1 MTSVMDRRAFISGL
15 TLGLLAVPLAAA
27 AQPAGQVYRIG
38 FLGAASPSGYAPLV
52 EALRLGLRDLGYV
65 EGKNLAIEYRWAE
78 GKYDR
83 LPDLAAELVRQ
94 KVDLIVT
101 HGTPGSLAAKQ
112 ATRTIPIVMALSGD
126 AVATGLVASIA
137 RPGGNLTGSN
147 FFFPELNAKRL
158 ELLKEALPRAS
169 RMAGLANPDNPA
181 TAGALKAMDQMAK
194 SLTVD
199 FQAVEVRGPDE
210 FRGAFSAMVKGRVDG
225 IVVLDDGMMIA
236 NARQVA
242 DLAAKNQLPAI
253 GFMEYADAGGLMA
266 YAVNF
271 PEIWRRAATFVDK
284 IFKGAKPG
292 DLPVEQP
299 TKFEL
304 VVNLKTAKALGL
316 TIPPSLLR
324 RADQVIE

>member
-1 MTSVMDRRAFISGL
+1 MDRRAFIGAL
-15 TLGLLAVPLAAA
+15 AGGLLAAPLVAE
-27 AQPAGQVYRIG
+27 AQRVSEVYRVG
-38 FLGAASPSGYAPLV
+38 FLGAASPLGYAPFV

-101 HGTPGSLAAKQ
+101 HGTPGTLAAKQ

-126 AVATGLVASIA
+126 AVANGLVASFA
-137 RPGGNLTGSN
+137 RPGGNITGTS

-158 ELLKEALPRAS
+158 ELLKEALPRAR
-169 RMAGLANPDNPA
+169 RMAAFANPDNPA
-181 TAGALKAMDQMAK
+181 TAGALKALDQMAG

-199 FQAVEVRGPDE
+199 FHSVEVRGPDE
-210 FRGAFSAMVKGRVDG
+210 FPGAFSAMVQRRVEG
-225 IVVLDDGMMIA
+225 VVVLDDGMLIG
-236 NARQVA
+236 NARKVA
-242 DLAAKNQLPAI
+242 DLTAKNRLPAI
-253 GFMEYADAGGLMA
+253 GFKEYFDAGGLMA

-271 PEIWRRAATFVDK
+271 PKIWRRAGFFVDK
-284 IFKGAKPG
+284 ILKGTKPA
-292 DLPVEQP
+292 DLPVEQAS
-299 TKFEL
+299 KFDL
-304 VVNLKTAKALGL
+304 VINLKAAKALGL
-316 TIPPSLLR
+316 TVPQSLLQ